1 MPKVTIYTDGGAR
14 GNPGPAA
21 AGVVI
26 KEGAKM
32 LLEFGEYLGPVQ
44 TNNFAEYQA
53 VILALEAL
61 KREGYAGRSI
71 EFKMDSKL
79 VVEQVSGNW
88 KIKEPSLK
96 PLVAKIREL
105 LADFPQHSFAHI
117 PRADNAEA
125 DAQVNLVLDAQM

>member
-1 MPKVTIYTDGGAR
+1 MNKLTIYTDGGAR

-26 KEGAKM
+26 KEGTTT
-32 LLEFGEYLGPVQ
+32 LLKFGEYLGPVQ

-61 KREGYAGRSI
+61 KREGYAGREL

-79 VVEQVSGNW
+79 VVEQVLGNW
-88 KIKEPSLK
+88 KIKEPTLK
-96 PLVAKIREL
+96 PLVAKIRAL

-117 PRADNAEA
+117 PREDNLEA
-125 DAQVNLVLDAQM
+125 DALVNQALDEQL

>member
-1 MPKVTIYTDGGAR
+1 MPKITIYTDGGAR

-26 KEGAKM
+26 KEGDAT

-44 TNNFAEYQA
+44 TNNFAEYTA

-61 KREGYAGRSI
+61 KREGHAGRTL

-96 PLVAKIREL
+96 PLVAKIHAL
-105 LADFPQHSFAHI
+105 LSDFPQHTFAHI
-117 PRADNAEA
+117 PRAENFEA
-125 DAQVNLVLDAQM
+125 DALVNQALDEQL

>member
-1 MPKVTIYTDGGAR
+1 MSKITIFTDGGAR

-21 AGVVI
+21 AGIVI
-26 KEGAKM
+26 IDGAKNIS
-32 LLEFGEYLGPVQ
+32 FGKYLGEKQ

-61 KREGYAGRSI
+61 KREGYAGREI
-71 EFKMDSKL
+71 AFKMDSKL

-105 LADFPQHSFAHI
+105 LADFPQHSFTHI
-117 PRADNAEA
+117 PRAENAAA
-125 DAQVNLVLDAQM
+125 DAQVNEALDAVL